1 MIKTSRREWLDDTAQ
16 GKGSR
21 NDSANARGKDVL
33 CDEYLSR
40 SGRYADRYP
49 VLVVMSVNG
58 IIE

>member
-49 VLVVMSVNG
+49 VL
-58 IIE
+58 